1 MNKAILVGRLTRDP
15 EMRDTQGGTKVA
27 KFSLAI
33 NRRGKDGGT
42 DYINCTAFGKTAELA
57 AQYLSKGSRAGVV
70 GRIQTGSY
78 ERDGHKVYTTDV
90 ICDEVE
96 FLETRAEAQ
105 QGRAEDVEAAFGV
118 PPQVTEDEDDLL
130 PIE

>member
-27 KFSLAI
+27 RFALAI
-33 NRRGKDGGT
+33 DRRGRDGGT
-42 DYINCTAFGKTAELA
+42 DYLNCVAFGKTAELVG
-57 AQYLSKGSRAGVV
+57 QYLRKGSRAGVV

-78 ERDGHKVYTTDV
+78 ERDGHKVYTTDIIV
-90 ICDEVE
+90 DELE

-105 QGRAEDVEAAFGV
+105 RGRAEDVGAFFGA
-118 PPQVTEDEDDLL
+118 PPEIADDPDSEL
-130 PIE
+130 PF

>member
-1 MNKAILVGRLTRDP
+1 MNKAILVGRLTRNP
-15 EMRDTQGGTKVA
+15 EARDTQGGTKVA
-27 KFSLAI
+27 KFTLAI

-57 AQYLSKGSRAGVV
+57 AQYLSKGSRVGVV

-105 QGRAEDVEAAFGV
+105 RGRAEDVEAVFGV
-118 PPQVTEDEDDLL
+118 PPEIADDPDSEL
-130 PIE
+130 PF

>member
-1 MNKAILVGRLTRDP
+1 MNRAILVGRLTRDP
-15 EMRDTQGGTKVA
+15 EMRDTQGGTRVA

-42 DYINCTAFGKTAELA
+42 DYISCTAFGKTAELA
-57 AQYLSKGSRAGVV
+57 AQYLSKGSRVGVV

-78 ERDGHKVYTTDV
+78 ERDGHKVYTTDIV
-90 ICDEVE
+90 VDEVE

-105 QGRAEDVEAAFGV
+105 RGRAEDVEAVFGV
-118 PPQVTEDEDDLL
+118 PPQVTEDDDEL
-130 PIE
+130 PF

>member
-1 MNKAILVGRLTRDP
+1 MNKAFLVGRLTRDP
-15 EMRDTQGGTKVA
+15 EMRDTQGGTRVA
-27 KFSLAI
+27 RFALAI
-33 NRRGKDGGT
+33 DRRGKDAGA
-42 DYINCTAFGKTAELA
+42 DYPSCVAFGKTAELVG
-57 AQYLSKGSRAGVV
+57 QYLRKGNRAGVV

-105 QGRAEDVEAAFGV
+105 RGRAEDVEAAFGV
-118 PPQVTEDEDDLL
+118 PPQVTEDDDEL
-130 PIE
+130 PF

>member
-27 KFSLAI
+27 RFALAI
-33 NRRGKDGGT
+33 NRRGRDGGT
-42 DYINCTAFGKTAELA
+42 DYLNCVAFGKTAELVG
-57 AQYLSKGSRAGVV
+57 QYLRKGSRAGVV

-78 ERDGHKVYTTDV
+78 ERDGHKVYTTDIIV
-90 ICDEVE
+90 DELE

-105 QGRAEDVEAAFGV
+105 RGRAEDVGAFFGA
-118 PPQVTEDEDDLL
+118 PPEIADDPDSEL
-130 PIE
+130 PF

>member
-1 MNKAILVGRLTRDP
+1 MNKAILVGRLTRNP
-15 EMRDTQGGTKVA
+15 EARDTQGGTKVC
-27 KFSLAI
+27 KFALAI

-90 ICDEVE
+90 IADEVE

-105 QGRAEDVEAAFGV
+105 RGRTEDVEAVFGA
-118 PPQVTEDEDDLL
+118 PPQVTEDDDDLL
-130 PIE
+130 PF

>member
-1 MNKAILVGRLTRDP
+1 MNKVILVGRLTRDP
-15 EMRDTQGGTKVA
+15 EVRDTGTKMC
-27 KFSLAI
+27 KFALAI

-42 DYINCTAFGKTAELA
+42 DYINCVAFGKTAELVG
-57 AQYLSKGSRAGVV
+57 QYLCKGSRAGVV

-78 ERDGHKVYTTDV
+78 EHDGHKVYTTDV

-105 QGRAEDVEAAFGV
+105 RGRAEDVEAAFGV
-118 PPQVTEDEDDLL
+118 PPQVTEDDDEL
-130 PIE
+130 PF

>member
-15 EMRDTQGGTKVA
+15 EVRDTGTKVC
-27 KFSLAI
+27 KFALAI

-42 DYINCTAFGKTAELA
+42 DYINCVAFGKTAELVG
-57 AQYLSKGSRAGVV
+57 QYLSKGSRAGVV

-78 ERDGHKVYTTDV
+78 ERDGHKVYTTDIV
-90 ICDEVE
+90 VDEVE

-105 QGRAEDVEAAFGV
+105 RGRAEDVEAAFGV
-118 PPQVTEDEDDLL
+118 PPQMTEDDTDEL
-130 PIE
+130 PF

>member
-33 NRRGKDGGT
+33 NRRGRDGGT
-42 DYINCTAFGKTAELA
+42 DYINCTAFGKTAELVG
-57 AQYLSKGSRAGVV
+57 QYLCKGSRVGVV

-105 QGRAEDVEAAFGV
+105 RGRAEDVEAAFGV
-118 PPQVTEDEDDLL
+118 PPEIADDPDSEL
-130 PIE
+130 PF

>member
-15 EMRDTQGGTKVA
+15 EVRDTGTKVC
-27 KFSLAI
+27 KFALAI

-42 DYINCTAFGKTAELA
+42 DYINCVAFGKTAELVG
-57 AQYLSKGSRAGVV
+57 QYLCKGSRVGVV

-105 QGRAEDVEAAFGV
+105 RGRAEDVEAAFGV
-118 PPQVTEDEDDLL
+118 PPQVTEDEDEL
-130 PIE
+130 PF

>member
-1 MNKAILVGRLTRDP
+1 MNKAILVGRLTRNP
-15 EMRDTQGGTKVA
+15 EARDTQGGTKVA
-27 KFSLAI
+27 RFALAI

-57 AQYLSKGSRAGVV
+57 AQYLSKGSRVGVV

-105 QGRAEDVEAAFGV
+105 RGRADDVEAVFGA
-118 PPQVTEDEDDLL
+118 PPEIADDPDSEL
-130 PIE
+130 PF

>member
-27 KFSLAI
+27 RFALAI
-33 NRRGKDGGT
+33 DRRGKDAGA
-42 DYINCTAFGKTAELA
+42 DYPSCVAFGKTAELVG
-57 AQYLSKGSRAGVV
+57 QYLRKGSRVGVV

-78 ERDGHKVYTTDV
+78 ERDGHKVYTTDIV
-90 ICDEVE
+90 VDEVE

-105 QGRAEDVEAAFGV
+105 RGRAEDVEAAFGV
-118 PPQVTEDEDDLL
+118 PPEMTEDDDGL
-130 PIE
+130 PF

>member
-27 KFSLAI
+27 RFALAI
-33 NRRGKDGGT
+33 DRRGKDAGT
-42 DYINCTAFGKTAELA
+42 DYPSCVAFGKTAELVG
-57 AQYLSKGSRAGVV
+57 QYLRKGNRAGVV

-105 QGRAEDVEAAFGV
+105 RGRAEDVEAVFGA
-118 PPQVTEDEDDLL
+118 PPEMTEDDDDLL
-130 PIE
+130 PF

>member
-1 MNKAILVGRLTRDP
+1 MNKAILVGRLTRNP
-15 EMRDTQGGTKVA
+15 EARDTQGGTKVA

-33 NRRGKDGGT
+33 DRRGKDAGA
-42 DYINCTAFGKTAELA
+42 DYPSCVAFGKTAELVG
-57 AQYLSKGSRAGVV
+57 QYLRKGSRVGVV

-90 ICDEVE
+90 IADEVE

-105 QGRAEDVEAAFGV
+105 RGRTEDVEAAFGV
-118 PPQVTEDEDDLL
+118 PPEIADDPDSEL
-130 PIE
+130 PF

>member
-1 MNKAILVGRLTRDP
+1 MNKAILVGRLTHDP

-27 KFSLAI
+27 RFSLAI

-57 AQYLSKGSRAGVV
+57 AQYLSKGSRVGVV

-90 ICDEVE
+90 IADEVE

-105 QGRAEDVEAAFGV
+105 RGRSEDVEAAFGA
-118 PPQVTEDEDDLL
+118 PPEVTEDDDEL
-130 PIE
+130 PF

>member
-15 EMRDTQGGTKVA
+15 EVRDTGTKVC
-27 KFSLAI
+27 KFALAI

-42 DYINCTAFGKTAELA
+42 DYINCVAFGKTAELA
-57 AQYLSKGSRAGVV
+57 AQYLSKGSRVGVV

-105 QGRAEDVEAAFGV
+105 RGRAEDVEAAFGV
-118 PPQVTEDEDDLL
+118 PPQVTEDDTDEL
-130 PIE
+130 PF

>member
-15 EMRDTQGGTKVA
+15 EMRDTQGGTKVC
-27 KFSLAI
+27 KFALAI

-42 DYINCTAFGKTAELA
+42 DYINCTAFGKTAELVG
-57 AQYLSKGSRAGVV
+57 QYLSKGSRVGVV

-105 QGRAEDVEAAFGV
+105 RGRAEDVEAIFGA
-118 PPQVTEDEDDLL
+118 PPEIADDPDSEL
-130 PIE
+130 PF